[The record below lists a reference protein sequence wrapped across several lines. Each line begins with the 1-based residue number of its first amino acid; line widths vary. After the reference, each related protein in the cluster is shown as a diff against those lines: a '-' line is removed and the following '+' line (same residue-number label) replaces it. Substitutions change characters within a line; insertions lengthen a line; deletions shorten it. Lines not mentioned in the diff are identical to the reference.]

1 MKFRIP
7 LLLFFAVLLV
17 SLSEVPGLEALG
29 RPVAVVEMLEGSF
42 THSTP
47 NTRIGLKRFDRIP
60 SGSVLEAGKNA
71 KILLRFRDGTWL
83 RLFQNSRLFLK
94 TEKTP
99 EGSYQHFQREWVLL
113 QGSLVAGLAGTRQQ
127 LVLKIP
133 ESFEIRI
140 SEGLLGVSNH
150 AEGTSVSLSSGE
162 ARVRNALSSV
172 TLKPG
177 QWLNKV
183 ATRDPLNLKVLPVLN
198 ILEVEVIQGK
208 AGTDKKD
215 PVNPILKIQ
224 LKRRKSKRQLSLK
237 LPVLLSSNMA
247 FPQTKTLKLNSRG
260 AASMELSDMAF
271 LSDDKGYAERI
282 QLMLSADAP
291 GFEKIGAG
299 FTEVSLIP
307 QS

>member
-7 LLLFFAVLLV
+7 LLLFLAVLLV
-17 SLSEVPGLEALG
+17 SLSGAPILKAWG

-47 NTRIGLKRFDRIP
+47 DKRIDLKRFDRVP
-60 SGSVLEAGKNA
+60 SGSVLETGKNA

-83 RLFQNSRLFLK
+83 RLFQNSRMLLK
-94 TEKTP
+94 IEKTP
-99 EGSYQHFQREWVLL
+99 EGSYQLFQREWVLL

-127 LVLKIP
+127 LALKIP

-140 SEGLLGVSNH
+140 SEGLLSVSNH
-150 AEGTSVSLSSGE
+150 AEGISVTLSSGE

-172 TLKPG
+172 NLKPG

-183 ATRDPLNLKVLPVLN
+183 TTKDLLNLKVLPVLN
-198 ILEVEVIQGK
+198 ILEVEMIQGN
-208 AGTDKKD
+208 AGTGIKD

-224 LKRRKSKRQLSLK
+224 LKRRNSKRRLSLK

-247 FPQTKTLKLNSRG
+247 FPLAKTLKLNSRG
-260 AASMELSDMAF
+260 AARIELSEMAF

-282 QLMLSADAP
+282 HLMVSADAP